1 MSEDSAPQGRPRLN
15 LKPRDET
22 VAKQLEIQRTAS
34 GKNPFGDA
42 KPREKVLASRTGKS
56 ETEILKEEV
65 KAEKPKLRL
74 NAAQLEEKR
83 AAEAAVEEV
92 QELIEAETSE
102 DGKGP
107 LREELAARQAKLDE
121 LVAGFEKLALEA
133 AIKGEFVRPSERR
146 RQLLESQGSGGYG
159 NGDPSAAAPYRS
171 GSMDGRPGGYGGG
184 RGGGGYREGG
194 GGGYRAGGGGYDRDG
209 GYGGGGR
216 GGGFGGGGRG
226 GYDRPRGFSNYE
238 ERPLDEG
245 RGGRGGGGFG
255 GGYDREGGG
264 GYQQRD
270 YRGPSDY
277 DNVETFGTGAA
288 GYGRDRRG
296 GGRGGGGDRGGGR
309 SYGTGSFGSGG
320 GGRGFGGGGGGGFDD
335 DYISPYAGGGEAQD
349 RY

>member
-171 GSMDGRPGGYGGG
+171 GSMDGRPGGYGG
-184 RGGGGYREGG
+184 
-194 GGGYRAGGGGYDRDG
+194 
-209 GYGGGGR
+209 
-216 GGGFGGGGRG
+216 
-226 GYDRPRGFSNYE
+226 YDRPRGFSNYE